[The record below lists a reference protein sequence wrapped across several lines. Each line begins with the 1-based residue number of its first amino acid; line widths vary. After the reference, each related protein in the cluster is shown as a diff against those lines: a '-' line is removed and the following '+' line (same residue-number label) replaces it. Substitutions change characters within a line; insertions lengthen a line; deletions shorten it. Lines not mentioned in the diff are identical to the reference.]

1 MYFFGF
7 SGNKKITS
15 QECRPLGSSEWW
27 DFGTKNRIYAKVG
40 LSLIC
45 SKFRQSRAAS
55 EPQFPPHELSSPPPA
70 RLADVPLVKSSNGKI
85 TISPKGEII
94 FVLKVGV
101 ARIFLEKD
109 KLIK

>member
-40 LSLIC
+40 LEYP
-45 SKFRQSRAAS
+45 QDWAS
-55 EPQFPPHELSSPPPA
+55 PQ
-70 RLADVPLVKSSNGKI
+70 RL
-85 TISPKGEII
+85 
-94 FVLKVGV
+94 FV
-101 ARIFLEKD
+101 A
-109 KLIK
+109 